1 MPRLTRSTLRRQVY
15 LLMFAYVVL
24 MWLVWPRVHTTTDLP
39 LKIALAFLPIVPM
52 SAAIWLIAMDVVR
65 GDELQQ
71 RVHLIALSIAAGV
84 TCAASF
90 TAGFLCSAGVLA
102 LHGDDLIWVLPAMA
116 LTYAVAKWLV
126 GRRYGGLGC

>member
-1 MPRLTRSTLRRQVY
+1 
-15 LLMFAYVVL
+15 MFAYVGL

-52 SAAIWLIAMDVVR
+52 SAAIWLIAMDIAR

-71 RVHLIALSIAAGV
+71 RVHLIALSIAAGI

-90 TAGFLCSAGVLA
+90 TAGFLCSAGVLQ
-102 LHGDDLIWVLPAMA
+102 LHGDDLIWVLPAMG

>member
-1 MPRLTRSTLRRQVY
+1 MPDLTRSKLRRQVFV
-15 LLMFAYVVL
+15 LMFAYVGL
-24 MWLVWPRVHTTTDLP
+24 MWPVWPRVHATTDLP

-90 TAGFLCSAGVLA
+90 TAGFLCAAGVLA
-102 LHGDDLIWVLPAMA
+102 LHGDDLILVLAAMA
-116 LTYAVAKWLV
+116 LTYAAANWLV

>member
-1 MPRLTRSTLRRQVY
+1 MPRLTSSTLRRQVF
-15 LLMFAYVVL
+15 LLMFAYVGL

-52 SAAIWLIAMDVVR
+52 SAAIWLIAMDIAR

-71 RVHLIALSIAAGV
+71 RVHLVALSIAAGI

-90 TAGFLCSAGVLA
+90 TAGFLCSAGVLQ
-102 LHGDDLIWVLPAMA
+102 LHGDDLIWVLPAMG